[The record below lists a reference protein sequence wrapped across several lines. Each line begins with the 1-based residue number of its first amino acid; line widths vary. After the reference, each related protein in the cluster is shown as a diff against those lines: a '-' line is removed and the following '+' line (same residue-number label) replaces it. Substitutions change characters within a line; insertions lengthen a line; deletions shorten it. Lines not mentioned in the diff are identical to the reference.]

1 MTKLDK
7 EKIKKIIGDSLHLE
21 EYSDTELN
29 EFNDV
34 FDSVFKEYEEIP
46 DEIKNESEYIAP
58 LTGRIDDL
66 IESLQELKSQG
77 YVEIKIDYDDIEF
90 YAIRYRELTEGEKI
104 SKIKSLVC
112 LRMSETIDKK
122 RRAANKVT
130 QSKISALEKEIEI
143 LKKQLR

>member
-1 MTKLDK
+1 MAKLDK

-21 EYSDTELN
+21 EYSDTELT

-34 FDSVFKEYEEIP
+34 FDTVFKEYEEMP
-46 DEIKNESEYIAP
+46 DVTKKESKDIV
-58 LTGRIDDL
+58 LVGNIDDL
-66 IESLQELKSQG
+66 IESLQELKGQG
-77 YVEIKIDYDDIEF
+77 YVEIEIDYDDNDF
-90 YAIRYRELTEGEKI
+90 YAIKYRELTEVEKI
-104 SKIKSLVC
+104 FKIKSLVC

-130 QSKISALEKEIEI
+130 QSKISALEKEIEM

>member
-21 EYSDTELN
+21 EYSDTELA
-29 EFNDV
+29 EFNNV
-34 FDSVFKEYEEIP
+34 FDSVFKEYEKMP
-46 DEIKNESEYIAP
+46 DENKNESEYIAP
-58 LTGRIDDL
+58 LVGNIDDL

-90 YAIRYRELTEGEKI
+90 YAIKYRELTESEKI
-104 SKIKSLVC
+104 FKIKSLVC

-130 QSKISALEKEIEI
+130 QSKISALEKEIEM